1 MNRDCLS
8 ALDKIVVYQAS
19 MINPSIGLEL
29 NRELKRL
36 RFLGAP
42 IVLPIKRN
50 IYKETRQLK
59 ALSPSF
65 ECPAT
70 LPTLVLLAPTST
82 SAALDLTPVG
92 PDLSSPIYAA
102 RKESGLYDSIADQ
115 LLAMGP
121 NALANLDYPTTI
133 KRQIEDWSKN
143 HRYVDVQG
151 EDLQVAV
158 VGEIHSPAAGTI
170 IRAHGNFY
178 ARDGDNFKPID
189 DKSKIKDVIALGVPT
204 CASTKMHNT
213 FLNQIIVGSQIT
225 SDNADEDA
233 RAGKYPIV
241 KNWSKPSEGGF
252 ENHEILLIST
262 LPKYGVRSFNLS
274 RDSVLII
281 IVDTLGCRLD
291 EVDEA
296 FTATVVGDDDTKE
309 FPGPEDIRVGAHYEP
324 SLLCDYGGAYFNH
337 VKAKLVQLDIRD
349 MDKELIPPWK
359 IYQELKP
366 GTLVLALCSLHCF
379 NMVDTSGKEVKERK
393 IYQMNAHSIRVLSK
407 SDDYTVIRTRPIAPN
422 SGERVSAALPERAI
436 PSAFANFVL
445 PPVAS
450 TSSQAS
456 TSRQAVAEDDSN
468 DMAVE
473 ETPVDVSSARSK
485 KAKQKSQK

>member
-1 MNRDCLS
+1 
-8 ALDKIVVYQAS
+8 
-19 MINPSIGLEL
+19 
-29 NRELKRL
+29 
-36 RFLGAP
+36 
-42 IVLPIKRN
+42 
-50 IYKETRQLK
+50 
-59 ALSPSF
+59 
-65 ECPAT
+65 
-70 LPTLVLLAPTST
+70 
-82 SAALDLTPVG
+82 
-92 PDLSSPIYAA
+92 YAA

-133 KRQIEDWSKN
+133 KHQIEDWSKN

-151 EDLQVAV
+151 EDLRVAV
-158 VGEIHSPAAGTI
+158 VGEILSPAAGTI

-233 RAGKYPIV
+233 RAGKV
-241 KNWSKPSEGGF
+241 CF
-252 ENHEILLIST
+252 ENHEILLINT
-262 LPKYGVRSFNLS
+262 LPKYGIPSAAGAPRA
-274 RDSVLII
+274 RRIAKR
-281 IVDTLGCRLD
+281 RLD

-456 TSRQAVAEDDSN
+456 TLRQAVAEDDSN

-473 ETPVDVSSARSK
+473 ETPVDVSSARLK